1 MKLTIER
8 TQLAAALKRAS
19 RIATKSSS
27 LPILSCVLLK
37 AIHGGL
43 EISANNL
50 DAALVLALPCP
61 DVVTG
66 GSVAVCCSRLS
77 AAVDRLSGSVISLEL
92 RKSMLHV
99 GGEGAEVR
107 LAILSAEEFPAL
119 PALKRATAFDCEFA
133 GLTSAVSRVLFAVST
148 DATRF
153 VLNGVL
159 FDGASQRLVATD
171 GRRLAAV
178 GLGQMAEKVLAIVPA
193 AALKVLLA
201 MPETASVSAG
211 FGESL
216 CCFSC
221 NEWSLTC
228 KLIEGNF
235 PNYQQVIP
243 PASGRSL
250 DVSRAALLK
259 ALPLMGSV
267 LDAKSNSVRLVGVGE
282 ESLRLETNGADIGEC
297 EATVAAEVPEG
308 FKAAFNMD
316 FLGDVLGALRSDAVE
331 IDMRDEMS
339 PALFVSGDFTAVLM
353 PLRIS

>member
-8 TQLAAALKRAS
+8 TELAAALKRAG
-19 RIATKSSS
+19 RIATTRST

-37 AIHGGL
+37 AEPGGL
-43 EISANNL
+43 TVSANNL
-50 DAALVLALPCP
+50 DAALVLTLPCP
-61 DVVTG
+61 DVVTA

-77 AAVDRLSGSVISLEL
+77 AAVDRLSGSVLTLEL
-92 RKSMLHV
+92 RKAMLCV
-99 GGEGAEVR
+99 SGEGAEVR
-107 LAILSAEEFPAL
+107 LATLPAEEFPETKG
-119 PALKRATAFDCEFA
+119 LKKATEFECEFE
-133 GLTSAVSRVLFAVST
+133 GLTSAVSRVLFACST

-159 FDGASQRLVATD
+159 FDGASSRLVATD

-178 GLGQMAEKVLAIVPA
+178 ELGQMAEKVLAIVPT
-193 AALKVLLA
+193 AALKVLLS
-201 MPETASVSAG
+201 MPETERVSVK
-211 FGESL
+211 FGESM
-216 CCFSC
+216 CSFSC
-221 NEWSLTC
+221 DAWALTC

-235 PNYQQVIP
+235 PNYEQVIP
-243 PASGRSL
+243 PVSERSVE
-250 DVSRAALLK
+250 VSRAALMK

-267 LDAKSNSVRLVGVGE
+267 LDAKSNSVLLVGIGE
-282 ESLRLETNGADIGEC
+282 ESLRLESNGADIGEC

-316 FLGDVLGALRSDAVE
+316 FLGDVLGALRCDLVE